1 MDFAVVTFAV
11 DFCQLARVK
20 FFAKAVILHRVRR
33 KSLNPPPPPV
43 IEDPPEIE
51 DLPIL
56 EDPIGSHD
64 VSAILEDPVFYY
76 GSIFVP
82 YTSVFFLF
90 LAFDSDE

>member
-1 MDFAVVTFAV
+1 MF
-11 DFCQLARVK
+11 
-20 FFAKAVILHRVRR
+20 
-33 KSLNPPPPPV
+33 SLNPPPPV